1 MSIHVIPRH
10 KLPPFEVALENEVI
24 MANILKRESRL
35 RSPLASLLADGE
47 KWMVGFD
54 DIFNNLVEKWE
65 DGFDGFQ
72 EYPESNIKKVSD
84 DQYRI
89 EISVAGFS
97 KEHIHIE
104 LEDETLVVSGEIKE
118 ETKEEKQDY
127 LQRGIKARSFR
138 QCFQLSEHDKV
149 LDATL
154 RNGILEIDIKRSAPI
169 PKRRMPVEIR
179 NA

>member
-1 MSIHVIPRH
+1 
-10 KLPPFEVALENEVI
+10 

-65 DGFDGFQ
+65 DGFDGFH
-72 EYPESNIKKVSD
+72 EYPESNIKKINED
-84 DQYRI
+84 HYRI
-89 EISVAGFS
+89 EISVAGFA
-97 KEHIHIE
+97 KENLSIE
-104 LEDETLVVSGEIKE
+104 LEDDALVITGSVKE
-118 ETKEEKQDY
+118 ESKEEKEDY

-149 LDATL
+149 LDAAL
-154 RNGILEIDIKRSAPI
+154 HNGILEIDIKRESPL
-169 PKRRMPVEIR
+169 PKRRLAVQIR
-179 NA
+179 NN